1 MKKILNLQGKKFGL
15 TSLILLFCLLALTAC
30 KEKETEPVSEIP
42 YYTPVPTTP
51 PTPQPTDDAPDKE
64 TGKKEEEK
72 ASKKK
77 KKIKTNII
85 TKTVKKYTEE
95 VINIDKLEDVDN
107 FTLSGK
113 GTILCYDSNAS
124 DSNTFSTYEKKGKG
138 NWKKTEN
145 KTIAAFIEGY
155 GVQVTE
161 MRKYLVTAF
170 DETILM
176 GDDNV
181 IYKIDEEG
189 NEIASAKMTKMFGK
203 GTFEIHDWY
212 WYKGNKVIMNISHYG
227 TDGALKKKQCCLVD
241 IDRQK
246 IVKRYSQS
254 WDLRLV
260 QDGKIIGDQMD
271 QNILTN
277 ILVIDP
283 GTGKIEKKI
292 SASEIRK
299 TAIDRTDWDDE
310 NDDYYRNAA
319 FSYAV
324 CEGQIYVK
332 YLTGIYRYDEKSEKW
347 QQLLKETKK
356 FTMGKCNTTVFRVAD
371 ENHFYLMGKKGF
383 YLYSCNT

>member
-1 MKKILNLQGKKFGL
+1 MP
-15 TSLILLFCLLALTAC
+15 TSS
-30 KEKETEPVSEIP
+30 PS
-42 YYTPVPTTP
+42 
-51 PTPQPTDDAPDKE
+51 PQPTDDASEEE
-64 TGKKEEEK
+64 TEEEEEK
-72 ASKKK
+72 ASKKTK
-77 KKIKTNII
+77 KVKTNIV

-95 VINIDKLEDVDN
+95 VINIDKLEGVDN

-113 GTILCYDSNAS
+113 DTILCYDGNAS
-124 DSNTFSTYEKKGKG
+124 GSNTFSTYEKKGKG
-138 NWKKTEN
+138 NWKKSEN
-145 KTIAAFIEGY
+145 KTIAAFVDGY
-155 GVQVTE
+155 HVQVTK

-176 GDDNV
+176 GDDYV

-212 WYKGNKVIMNISHYG
+212 WYKGNKVIMNVSHYEVSG
-227 TDGALKKKQCCLVD
+227 TLKKKQCCLVD

-246 IVKRYSQS
+246 IVKRYSQN
-254 WDLRLV
+254 WDMRLV
-260 QDGKIIGDQMD
+260 QDGKIIGDQRD

-283 GTGKIEKKI
+283 ETGKIEKKI

-310 NDDYYRNAA
+310 NDDYYRNAE
-319 FSYAV
+319 FSYAIY
-324 CEGQIYVK
+324 EGQIYVK

-356 FTMGKCNTTVFRVAD
+356 FTMGKCNPVVFRVAD
-371 ENHFYLMGKKGF
+371 ENHFYIMGKKGF
-383 YLYSCNT
+383 YLYSCDT